1 MWFLPSACARRFQE
15 VTAGDGHDEADDGV
29 EQEIHQLHV
38 KKGEGRS
45 GPERY
50 RTQDE
55 EETDEI
61 GEVES

>member
-1 MWFLPSACARRFQE
+1 M
-15 VTAGDGHDEADDGV
+15 TAGDGHDESDDRV
-29 EQEIHQLHV
+29 DQEIQQLHV
-38 KKGEGRS
+38 KEGEGRS

-55 EETDEI
+55 EKTDEI